1 MLPNIFFVQTADLK
15 FIYFGLSMRY
25 KKITTDKQREMYL
38 KDNVFQ
44 QGEQFFDKE
53 TGRHRVI
60 VRKWDKKTRSG
71 CSVLW

>member
-25 KKITTDKQREMYL
+25 KKFSPLINGEMYL

-44 QGEQFFDKE
+44 QGEQGF
-53 TGRHRVI
+53 
-60 VRKWDKKTRSG
+60 W
-71 CSVLW
+71 